1 MDVSPEHLV
10 EQARERFQLQ
20 DYYGA
25 IHLLEEVNA
34 TGRAFADAHHLLGL
48 SYSLVGQQEQA
59 LAQLDRALQLNPQ
72 YVEAL
77 IHKAIV
83 LNELGREYEADASLR
98 RAAKLSSELRQ
109 GLPAHVAAKLANQ
122 HAALGDAY
130 LEAGALPQAIDQYQT
145 ALTLGPTFHDLRYKL
160 GRMLLQG
167 GQALQAREQFE
178 IIVRHRPAYLD
189 AAAMLGLACY
199 LAGDGLAAKA
209 VWEDCRE
216 RRPEDPRVEAYLAML
231 ARAALAAN
239 DRAAVVSALAALRA
253 VAPERPLG
261 RYARLAALDAT
272 NRGDSAAALAI
283 LPSAV
288 ATVGDPGTADSLL
301 YLYGMAA
308 ARARDCTTAV
318 AAFEGV
324 IRRQRAPAVQDAARE
339 GISLCALIEGQR
351 MLEAGKPADAESWFR
366 RATAPGAPLEV
377 TRGAFLGL
385 GDVRLAQGDVPGALE
400 SYQQALVGGAA
411 GDTITQRAQA
421 KIKALGKADAPTA
434 PPNQP

>member
-25 IHLLEEVNA
+25 IHLLEEVIA

-48 SYSLVGQQEQA
+48 SFSLVGQQDQA

-98 RAAKLSSELRQ
+98 RAGKLSSELRQ

-130 LEAGALPQAIDQYQT
+130 LEAGALPQAIEQYQT
-145 ALTLGPTFHDLRYKL
+145 ALALGPTFHDLRYKL

-167 GQALQAREQFE
+167 GQALEAREQFE
-178 IIVRHRPAYLD
+178 IIVRNRPTYLD

-231 ARAALAAN
+231 ARNDTGSPAA
-239 DRAAVVSALAALRA
+239 
-253 VAPERPLG
+253 
-261 RYARLAALDAT
+261 
-272 NRGDSAAALAI
+272 
-283 LPSAV
+283 
-288 ATVGDPGTADSLL
+288 
-301 YLYGMAA
+301 
-308 ARARDCTTAV
+308 
-318 AAFEGV
+318 
-324 IRRQRAPAVQDAARE
+324 
-339 GISLCALIEGQR
+339 
-351 MLEAGKPADAESWFR
+351 
-366 RATAPGAPLEV
+366 ATAPAE
-377 TRGAFLGL
+377 
-385 GDVRLAQGDVPGALE
+385 
-400 SYQQALVGGAA
+400 
-411 GDTITQRAQA
+411 
-421 KIKALGKADAPTA
+421 A
-434 PPNQP
+434 PPEPEGQGGQGGQGRGGKKKKP

>member
-1 MDVSPEHLV
+1 M
-10 EQARERFQLQ
+10 R
-20 DYYGA
+20 GA
-25 IHLLEEVNA
+25 IVGLALLVAAGCTRSAADHEEL
-34 TGRAFADAHHLLGL
+34 GDRAYAAGAYRDALAEYQLGL
-48 SYSLVGQQEQA
+48 KAQPGNADLQAKAAAAALHTGDYAIAVPAYLA
-59 LAQLDRALQLNPQ
+59 LAQRDRSRAG
-72 YVEAL
+72 EA
-77 IHKAIV
+77 A
-83 LNELGREYEADASLR
+83 
-98 RAAKLSSELRQ
+98 
-109 GLPAHVAAKLANQ
+109 
-122 HAALGDAY
+122 
-130 LEAGALPQAIDQYQT
+130 
-145 ALTLGPTFHDLRYKL
+145 
-160 GRMLLQG
+160 
-167 GQALQAREQFE
+167 
-178 IIVRHRPAYLD
+178 
-189 AAAMLGLACY
+189 
-199 LAGDGLAAKA
+199 DGL
-209 VWEDCRE
+209 E
-216 RRPEDPRVEAYLAML
+216 RV